1 VRTDAEQRALAHAG
15 VPVAGGLSVVVNDRP
30 LLGRRTG
37 VGRYLEGVLSAWP
50 GGVDRPRGVVGGLG
64 DSVRARPGFGGVGS
78 LAPMQPCPLS
88 ELRPRA
94 DGRIGVGRGL
104 RRKGYALAARS
115 ALRVKRQP
123 GSVVWEPNHHPL
135 VESRPDSAVVTTIH
149 DLSVVTRPEFHP
161 PDRVRAWERAL
172 ARTLDRTAR
181 FIAVSHATANAIERE
196 LGVASERI
204 DAIPLA
210 SRYDGRPAGWGR
222 AACRAALGLDPD
234 AGVVVHLGTI
244 EPRKNIGGLLDS
256 WRVVLEREPRAEL
269 VLVGGAGWGSESFWS
284 GLTGH
289 PVAERVRCT
298 GYLDDART
306 LALLIAADLVVCPSW
321 LEGFGLPVV
330 EAASVGTPVLVSRD
344 PALVEA
350 YQRVGGDPED
360 ALDAWD
366 TPGWGRA
373 IASVLQG
380 DVPTVVAPDRGWEDV
395 ARGHVKAFASAARDG

>member
-1 VRTDAEQRALAHAG
+1 MSVSR
-15 VPVAGGLSVVVNDRP
+15 GLSVVVNDRP

-37 VGRYLEGVLSAWP
+37 VGRYLEGVLSGWP
-50 GGVDRPRGVVGGLG
+50 GQVERPRGVVGGVGGLG
-64 DSVRARPGFGGVGS
+64 ETVRVRPGYGGVDS
-78 LAPMQPCPLS
+78 IAPLRLCPLS

-94 DGRIGVGRGL
+94 DGRVGVGRRL

-115 ALRVKRQP
+115 ALRVKRQA
-123 GSVVWEPNHHPL
+123 GCVVWEPNHHPL
-135 VESRPDSAVVTTIH
+135 VGPRQESPVVTTVH

-172 ARTLDRTAR
+172 ARTLDRTSR
-181 FIAVSHATANAIERE
+181 FIGVSRAPARAIERE
-196 LGVASERI
+196 LGVARARI

-210 SRYDGRPAGWGR
+210 SRYDGRPEGWGR
-222 AACRAALGLDPD
+222 AACRAALGLAPD

-256 WRVVLEREPRAEL
+256 WRVVLERCKRAEL

-289 PVAERVRCT
+289 PVAGRVGCA

-306 LALLIAADLVVCPSW
+306 LALLIAADVVVCPSW

-350 YQRVGGDPED
+350 YRRVGGDPED

-366 TPGWGRA
+366 TPGWGRR
-373 IASVLQG
+373 IASVLG
-380 DVPTVVAPDRGWEDV
+380 GEVPGVAMPDRGWEDV
-395 ARGHVKAFASAARDG
+395 AREHVRAFASAARDG